1 MKKDG
6 CKNTRSDLN
15 TIDEKPIDELKTSA
29 IDGKEKGKL
38 SVDIPSVDE
47 QSMLKG
53 PRVKKEVPLSKT
65 EAQPRCSLDSSYWQR
80 KKLHKLSAQEL
91 KEKGM
96 VWLPKGSIQ
105 TQNKDDV
112 HTKRCNTIEGEKK
125 VQATIFKYV
134 VCTESSKL
142 LVVTLSICHTNAMYA
157 YVLKFTL

>member
-65 EAQPRCSLDSSYWQR
+65 
-80 KKLHKLSAQEL
+80 
-91 KEKGM
+91 
-96 VWLPKGSIQ
+96 
-105 TQNKDDV
+105 
-112 HTKRCNTIEGEKK
+112 
-125 VQATIFKYV
+125 
-134 VCTESSKL
+134 
-142 LVVTLSICHTNAMYA
+142 
-157 YVLKFTL
+157 

>member
-1 MKKDG
+1 VKKDG

-65 EAQPRCSLDSSYWQR
+65 EAQPRCSLDSSNWQR
-80 KKLHKLSAQEL
+80 KKLQGLCAQEL
-91 KEKGM
+91 KEKHGM
-96 VWLPKGSIQ
+96 CS
-105 TQNKDDV
+105 
-112 HTKRCNTIEGEKK
+112 
-125 VQATIFKYV
+125 
-134 VCTESSKL
+134 
-142 LVVTLSICHTNAMYA
+142 
-157 YVLKFTL
+157 